1 MDAFS
6 ALSQCTPPSEST
18 EDFGLLSPC
27 TPVAGCDEVPLTPDA
42 VRMAPRTPDFDA
54 APRTPES
61 FVMSLCTPCAVVP
74 DVDGPL
80 SQVSTYALTLLLVFR
95 LELRLLATSS
105 KFDWYLFS
113 GE

>member
-27 TPVAGCDEVPLTPDA
+27 TPVAGCDEVPLAPDA
-42 VRMAPRTPDFDA
+42 VTPDFDA
-54 APRTPES
+54 DPRAPES
-61 FVMSLCTPCAVVP
+61 FAMSPCTPCAVVP
-74 DVDGPL
+74 DVDDPL
-80 SQVSTYALTLLLVFR
+80 SQVSTYALTLLLVFW

-105 KFDWYLFS
+105 KFNWYLFS
-113 GE
+113 SE